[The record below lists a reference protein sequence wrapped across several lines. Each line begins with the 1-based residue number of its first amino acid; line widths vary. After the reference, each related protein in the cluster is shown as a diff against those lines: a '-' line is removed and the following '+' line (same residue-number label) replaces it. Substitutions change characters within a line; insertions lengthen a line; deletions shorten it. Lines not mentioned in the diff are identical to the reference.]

1 MCPEKYYVDA
11 FQARIEGKQGSG
23 DDTALNGL
31 RFRCTSQQLNQSTV
45 ITIYEGLWG
54 TWREWHYAGTE
65 KIAFF
70 DGFYF
75 FDSFQVRFEPN
86 QQSGD
91 DTGMNGL
98 KFTSM
103 NYITAVAKNLRL
115 SPEQQA
121 ILNEKLK
128 LPYPQFWTESVTA
141 MTENSNAFRLRRKE
155 YQFNLIQKR
164 GYTGQV
170 GEYIVHEFGLL

>member
-1 MCPEKYYVDA
+1 MQYY
-11 FQARIEGKQGSG
+11 
-23 DDTALNGL
+23 
-31 RFRCTSQQLNQSTV
+31 
-45 ITIYEGLWG
+45 
-54 TWREWHYAGTE
+54 
-65 KIAFF
+65 

-75 FDSFQVRFEPN
+75 FNSFQVRFEPA

-103 NYITAVAKNLRL
+103 NYVTAVAKNLIL

-164 GYTGQV
+164 GYTGYWWGSTLYMNSDCFEQV
-170 GEYIVHEFGLL
+170 AKSIKAGCDLARLEVPEV

>member
-1 MCPEKYYVDA
+1 MCPEKHYVDA
-11 FQARIEGKQGSG
+11 FQARIEEKQGKG

-31 RFRCTSQQLNQSTV
+31 RFRCTSQQKNVSTV

-54 TWREWHYAGTE
+54 TWRNWHYAGEE

-75 FDSFQVRFEPN
+75 FDSFQVRFEPV
-86 QQSGD
+86 QGSGD

-115 SPEQQA
+115 SLEQQA

-128 LPYPQFWTESVTA
+128 LPYPQYWTEFTTA
-141 MTENSNAFRLRRKE
+141 MTENFNAFLKRK
-155 YQFNLIQKR
+155 K
-164 GYTGQV
+164 
-170 GEYIVHEFGLL
+170 